1 MNLFQ
6 RYLFRQALW
15 PFLTAIAA
23 LAALALLTQSLSN
36 IGLIAERGETAAIFI
51 YITMLA
57 VPQLVALL
65 LPIAVFIA
73 CIAAF
78 NRLTNDSELT
88 VGAAAGMSRAQ
99 RLSPFMRLA
108 IYACF
113 INLAVNLFVQP
124 AAFRELR
131 RALYDIR
138 TDVAASFMRPGEFTA
153 LGGDVTFFARDV
165 SDAGVM
171 TDVFIQDGEGPLA
184 VVYAARQGLISE
196 ASRGPV
202 MQLEDGVVSQ
212 LDADGEISSLTFE
225 RYEFELSA
233 FLDPTAVFFFKE
245 SDKYLPELLSP
256 TAGDIAR
263 SRDAEALFAEGH
275 YRLSSPLYAITF
287 ALIAAAAFFSGD
299 HRRTGYGRAVLIAGG
314 AALGLRLAGFGAQAA
329 AANDAAL
336 NFVQYAI
343 PVGGGLVAIILLW
356 RPGRWRVIPDNPA
369 GGDNASDPAPVLRL
383 AAARAAE

>member
-1 MNLFQ
+1 MTLFQ

-51 YITMLA
+51 YITLLA
-57 VPQLVALL
+57 VPQLIALL
-65 LPIAVFIA
+65 LPIAIFLA

-78 NRLTNDSELT
+78 NRLTSDSELT

-108 IYACF
+108 IYACL

-138 TDVAASFMRPGEFTA
+138 SDVAASFMRPGEFTA

-171 TDVFIQDGEGPLA
+171 SDVFIQDGQGPLA

-196 ASRGPV
+196 AARGPV

-245 SDKYLPELLSP
+245 SDKYLPELLAP

-263 SRDAEALFAEGH
+263 SRNAEALLAEGH
-275 YRLSSPLYAITF
+275 YRLSSPLYSITF
-287 ALIAAAAFFSGD
+287 VLLAAAAFFSGD
-299 HRRTGYGRAVLIAGG
+299 HRRTGYGRAILIAG
-314 AALGLRLAGFGAQAA
+314 ATALGLRLAGFAAQAA
-329 AANDAAL
+329 AADDAAL
-336 NFVQYAI
+336 NLLQYAI
-343 PVGGGLVAIILLW
+343 PIGGGLGAMLLLW
-356 RPGRWRVIPDNPA
+356 RPGRWRVIPQGPA
-369 GGDNASDPAPVLRL
+369 DDETPSQTEPALHL